1 MAIVGSGAL
10 SFTAIQN
17 EFGGSHPISLGE
29 YYRNGGAVPSNNTNV
44 SESGLIRAGMFYNA
58 VNEIGVAVSSGAS
71 TYNVQTAFSSYWN
84 VAVPKRLT
92 INSGVTLG
100 HLTVPASMA
109 GTLIIDNAGAVQ
121 GLGGNSAG
129 AAGSTAMT
137 IQSTGVTI
145 NLASGSTISGGGGS
159 GNLGGTGGQSRAVV
173 SAGTQCS
180 NMSLCST
187 HFRVTYNWWGGTHQC
202 NAGCSQG
209 GCCYYT
215 DNCDKY
221 NYTCNYYNYTNGGA
235 GGAHGVAAGYGQS
248 QTNGAAGTVV
258 SGAGDGG
265 SGGNGGSF
273 GVAGSNG
280 SSGANGNYT
289 NGSAGSAGGA
299 AGRAITFSTVSAYTV
314 IGTNSGT
321 IHGAYT

>member
-1 MAIVGSGAL
+1 MAIIASGAL
-10 SFTAIQN
+10 SLQAIQN
-17 EFGGSHPISLGE
+17 EFGGSHPISLSE

-44 SESGLIRAGMFYNA
+44 STSGAISSGMFYSA

-71 TYNVQTAFSSYWN
+71 TFNVQTAFSSYWN

-121 GLGGNSAG
+121 GVGGNSAG
-129 AAGSTAMT
+129 QAGSTAMT

-159 GNLGGTGGQSRAVV
+159 GNVGGVGGQSRAVV
-173 SAGTQCS
+173 SAGTQC
-180 NMSLCST
+180 NIGNLCST
-187 HFRVTYNWWGGTHQC
+187 HYRVTYNWWGGTHQC
-202 NAGCSQG
+202 NAGCGQG
-209 GCCYYT
+209 SCCNYT
-215 DNCDKY
+215 DNCNAY
-221 NYTCNYYNYTNGGA
+221 YYTCNYYNYTNGGA
-235 GGAHGVAAGYGQS
+235 GGSHGVAAGYGQS
-248 QTNGAAGTVV
+248 QTNGAAGVVV
-258 SGAGDGG
+258 SGAGNGG

-280 SSGANGNYT
+280 STGANGNFT
-289 NGSAGSAGGA
+289 NGSAGASGGA
-299 AGRAITFSTVSAYTV
+299 AGRAVTFSGISAYTV
-314 IGTNSGT
+314 VGTNSGT